1 MATMAEFIQ
10 QSEIN
15 DGIRFSW
22 NAWPASRLESA
33 QCVVPIGCL
42 YTLFKE
48 RYDFPPINYDPV
60 FCSRCRGILNPYCPF
75 DIRTRTWTCCLCNT
89 RNSFPP
95 QYAGMTEQKLPAELM
110 AQFTTLEYTIPK
122 VQLVP
127 PIFMFVIDTCIEEP
141 EFTHLKES
149 IQLSLSFLPPHAFV
163 GLITFGKMVHV
174 HELEAGP
181 ISKSWVFKGTKDYT
195 GNQIQVMLSVGRS
208 SVTTANQPTSVFNP
222 NSPSGAPKGV
232 YSSEKQFQQPQMAQ
246 LPYNRFIQPMERCDG
261 LITDLLTELQPDPWP
276 VPQGKRPLRSVGT
289 ALSIAVGLLEAAY
302 PNTGA
307 RVMLFLGGPCT
318 QGPGMV
324 VDDDLKN
331 VIRSHHDMEK
341 DNCKYMRRAMK
352 HYEGLANRAAQNLH
366 VVDIFSCSLDQT
378 GLHELRY
385 LTNYTGGHMIMG
397 DSFASNLF
405 QQTYRRVFNKDAS
418 GSFLMGL
425 AGQMEVKTSKELKVS
440 GCIGPCFSANVKM
453 PNTGEQEVG
462 IGRTSVW
469 RLNGFTPS
477 TTLAIYF
484 EVATPTSGGGVQIPP
499 GSNGRGYVQFV
510 TQYQRAN
517 GQRKLRVTTVCR
529 NWIDSTTQ
537 LPHMICGFDQEAAT
551 VLIARMAMFK
561 AETTDSVDVL
571 RWLDRQ
577 LIKLCHKFGDYRKDD
592 PTSFRLPGE
601 FSFYPQFMFHM
612 RRSQFLQVFNNSPD
626 ETAYYRHV
634 LNKEDC
640 SNSLLMIQP
649 SLTSFNLDGSEE
661 PVLLDSSSIQP
672 ERVLLMDSFFLIL
685 IYEGDTIA
693 KWKKAGYLDMPEYAH
708 IKQILDKPRYEAQ
721 ELLKTRFPVSRY
733 VETEHDGSQARF
745 LLSKVNP
752 SLTHHTMYSFGQC
765 QVDDS
770 GSAVLTDDVSLQGF
784 MEHLKKLAVS
794 SSA

>member
-22 NAWPASRLESA
+22 NAWPISRLESA
-33 QCVVPIGCL
+33 QSVVPIGCL
-42 YTLFKE
+42 YTLLKE
-48 RYDFPPINYDPV
+48 RYDFPPINYEPV
-60 FCSRCRGILNPYCPF
+60 FCTRCRGILNPYCPF
-75 DIRTRTWTCCLCNT
+75 DIRSRTWTCCLCT
-89 RNSFPP
+89 MRNNFPP

-122 VQLVP
+122 VQPVP
-127 PIFMFVIDTCIEEP
+127 PIFVFVVDTCIEEP
-141 EFTHLKES
+141 EFTQLKES
-149 IQLSLSFLPPHAFV
+149 IQLSLSFLPPQALV

-181 ISKSWVFKGTKDYT
+181 IAKSWVFKGTKDYT
-195 GNQIQVMLSVGRS
+195 GNQIQVMLGVGRS
-208 SVTTANQPTSVFNP
+208 SFGNVGQPATFNARP
-222 NSPSGAPKGV
+222 SPGVKGV
-232 YSSEKQFQQPQMAQ
+232 YGAEQQFQQQQPPQAQPQMAQ
-246 LPYNRFIQPMERCDG
+246 LPYNRFIQPMERCDAV
-261 LITDLLTELQPDPWP
+261 LTDLLTELQPDPWP

-289 ALSIAVGLLEAAY
+289 ALSIVIGLLEATY

-331 VIRSHHDMEK
+331 IIRSHHDMEK

-352 HYEGLANRAAQNLH
+352 HYEGLANRAAQNFH

-397 DSFASNLF
+397 DSFASSLF
-405 QQTYRRVFNKDAS
+405 QQTYRRVFNKDAT

-440 GCIGPCFSANVKM
+440 GCIGPCFSANVKTS
-453 PNTGEQEVG
+453 NTGEQEIG

-484 EVATPTSGGGVQIPP
+484 EVATSSSGSGAQIPP
-499 GSNGRGYVQFV
+499 GGRGYVQFV

-517 GQRKLRVTTVCR
+517 GQRKLRVTTACR
-529 NWIDSTTQ
+529 NWIDSSTQ

-551 VLIARMAMFK
+551 VLTARMAMFR
-561 AETTDSVDVL
+561 AETADSVDVL

-592 PTSFRLPGE
+592 PSSFRLPDE

-661 PVLLDSSSIQP
+661 PVLLDSSSLQP

-708 IKQILDKPRYEAQ
+708 IKQILDKPRLEAQ
-721 ELLKTRFPVSRY
+721 ELLKVRFPVSRY
-733 VETEHDGSQARF
+733 VETEFDGSQARF

-752 SLTHHTMYSFGQC
+752 SLTHHTMYSFGQ
-765 QVDDS
+765 DS

>member
-22 NAWPASRLESA
+22 NAWPVSRLESA

-60 FCSRCRGILNPYCPF
+60 FCTRCRGILNPYCPF
-75 DIRTRTWTCCLCNT
+75 DLRTRTWACCLCNT
-89 RNSFPP
+89 RNNFPP

-122 VQLVP
+122 VQPVP
-127 PIFMFVIDTCIEEP
+127 PIFIFVIDTCIEEP
-141 EFTHLKES
+141 DFTQLKES
-149 IQLSLSFLPPHAFV
+149 IQLSLSFLPSYAFV
-163 GLITFGKMVHV
+163 GLITFGKMVHI

-181 ISKSWVFKGTKDYT
+181 ISRSWVFKGTKDYT
-195 GNQIQVMLSVGRS
+195 GNQIQKFIL
-208 SVTTANQPTSVFNP
+208 F
-222 NSPSGAPKGV
+222 PSC
-232 YSSEKQFQQPQMAQ
+232 
-246 LPYNRFIQPMERCDG
+246 LCRFIQPMERCDAV
-261 LITDLLTELQPDPWP
+261 ITDLLTELQPDPWP

-289 ALSIAVGLLEAAY
+289 ALSIAIGLLEAAY

-331 VIRSHHDMEK
+331 IIRSHHDMEK

-397 DSFASNLF
+397 DSFASSLF
-405 QQTYRRVFNKDAS
+405 QQTYRRVFTKDAS

-484 EVATPTSGGGVQIPP
+484 EVANSSGVQIPP

-517 GQRKLRVTTVCR
+517 GQRKLRVTTICR

-592 PTSFRLPGE
+592 PSSFRLPSE

-661 PVLLDSSSIQP
+661 PVLLDTSSIQP
-672 ERVLLMDSFFLIL
+672 ER
-685 IYEGDTIA
+685 
-693 KWKKAGYLDMPEYAH
+693 DMPEYAH
-708 IKQILDKPRYEAQ
+708 IKQILDKPRFEAQ

-765 QVDDS
+765 ILLSNIIRYIHILLIEFSV
-770 GSAVLTDDVSLQGF
+770 
-784 MEHLKKLAVS
+784 KLM
-794 SSA
+794 

>member
-22 NAWPASRLESA
+22 NAWPVSRLESA

-60 FCSRCRGILNPYCPF
+60 FCTRCRGILNPYCPF
-75 DIRTRTWTCCLCNT
+75 DLRTRTWACCLCNT
-89 RNSFPP
+89 RNNFPP

-122 VQLVP
+122 VQPVP
-127 PIFMFVIDTCIEEP
+127 PIFIFVIDTCIEEP
-141 EFTHLKES
+141 DFTQLKES
-149 IQLSLSFLPPHAFV
+149 IQLSLSFLPSYAFV
-163 GLITFGKMVHV
+163 GLITFGKMVHI

-181 ISKSWVFKGTKDYT
+181 ISRSWVFKGTKDYT
-195 GNQIQVMLSVGRS
+195 GNQIQKFIL
-208 SVTTANQPTSVFNP
+208 F
-222 NSPSGAPKGV
+222 PSC
-232 YSSEKQFQQPQMAQ
+232 
-246 LPYNRFIQPMERCDG
+246 LCRFIQPMERCDAV
-261 LITDLLTELQPDPWP
+261 ITDLLTELQPDPWP

-289 ALSIAVGLLEAAY
+289 ALSIAIGLLEAAY

-331 VIRSHHDMEK
+331 IIRSHHDMEK

-397 DSFASNLF
+397 DSFASSLF
-405 QQTYRRVFNKDAS
+405 QQTYRRVFTKDAS

-484 EVATPTSGGGVQIPP
+484 EVANSSGVQIPP

-517 GQRKLRVTTVCR
+517 GQRKLRVTTICR

-592 PTSFRLPGE
+592 PSSFRLPSE

-661 PVLLDSSSIQP
+661 PVLLDTSSIQP
-672 ERVLLMDSFFLIL
+672 ER
-685 IYEGDTIA
+685 
-693 KWKKAGYLDMPEYAH
+693 DMPEYAH
-708 IKQILDKPRYEAQ
+708 IKQILDKPRFEAQ

-765 QVDDS
+765 QVD
-770 GSAVLTDDVSLQGF
+770 
-784 MEHLKKLAVS
+784 VS
-794 SSA
+794 SFIYLKQNKRVFGV

>member
-22 NAWPASRLESA
+22 NAWPVSRLESA

-60 FCSRCRGILNPYCPF
+60 FCTRCRGILNPYCPF
-75 DIRTRTWTCCLCNT
+75 DLRTRTWACCLCNT
-89 RNSFPP
+89 RNNFPP

-122 VQLVP
+122 VQPVP
-127 PIFMFVIDTCIEEP
+127 PIFIFVIDTCIEEP
-141 EFTHLKES
+141 DFTQLKES
-149 IQLSLSFLPPHAFV
+149 IQLSLSFLPSYAFV
-163 GLITFGKMVHV
+163 GLITFGKMVHI

-181 ISKSWVFKGTKDYT
+181 ISRSWVFKGTKDYT
-195 GNQIQVMLSVGRS
+195 GNQIQKFIL
-208 SVTTANQPTSVFNP
+208 F
-222 NSPSGAPKGV
+222 PSC
-232 YSSEKQFQQPQMAQ
+232 
-246 LPYNRFIQPMERCDG
+246 LCRFIQPMERCDAV
-261 LITDLLTELQPDPWP
+261 ITDLLTELQPDPWP

-289 ALSIAVGLLEAAY
+289 ALSIAIGLLEAAY

-331 VIRSHHDMEK
+331 IIRSHHDMEK

-397 DSFASNLF
+397 DSFASSLF
-405 QQTYRRVFNKDAS
+405 QQTYRRVFTKDAS

-484 EVATPTSGGGVQIPP
+484 EVANSSGVQIPP

-517 GQRKLRVTTVCR
+517 GQRKLRVTTICR

-592 PTSFRLPGE
+592 PSSFRLPSE

-661 PVLLDSSSIQP
+661 PVLLDTSSIQP
-672 ERVLLMDSFFLIL
+672 ER
-685 IYEGDTIA
+685 
-693 KWKKAGYLDMPEYAH
+693 DMPEYAH
-708 IKQILDKPRYEAQ
+708 IKQILDKPRFEAQ

-752 SLTHHTMYSFGQC
+752 SLTHHTMYSFGQ
-765 QVDDS
+765 DS

>member
-1 MATMAEFIQ
+1 
-10 QSEIN
+10 
-15 DGIRFSW
+15 
-22 NAWPASRLESA
+22 
-33 QCVVPIGCL
+33 
-42 YTLFKE
+42 
-48 RYDFPPINYDPV
+48 
-60 FCSRCRGILNPYCPF
+60 
-75 DIRTRTWTCCLCNT
+75 
-89 RNSFPP
+89 
-95 QYAGMTEQKLPAELM
+95 
-110 AQFTTLEYTIPK
+110 
-122 VQLVP
+122 
-127 PIFMFVIDTCIEEP
+127 
-141 EFTHLKES
+141 
-149 IQLSLSFLPPHAFV
+149 
-163 GLITFGKMVHV
+163 
-174 HELEAGP
+174 
-181 ISKSWVFKGTKDYT
+181 
-195 GNQIQVMLSVGRS
+195 MLSVGRS
-208 SVTTANQPTSVFNP
+208 SVTTANQPASVFNA
-222 NSPSGAPKGV
+222 NSPPGAPKGV

-397 DSFASNLF
+397 DSFASSLF

-626 ETAYYRHV
+626 ETAYYR
-634 LNKEDC
+634 
-640 SNSLLMIQP
+640 
-649 SLTSFNLDGSEE
+649 
-661 PVLLDSSSIQP
+661 
-672 ERVLLMDSFFLIL
+672 
-685 IYEGDTIA
+685 
-693 KWKKAGYLDMPEYAH
+693 
-708 IKQILDKPRYEAQ
+708 
-721 ELLKTRFPVSRY
+721 
-733 VETEHDGSQARF
+733 
-745 LLSKVNP
+745 
-752 SLTHHTMYSFGQC
+752 
-765 QVDDS
+765 
-770 GSAVLTDDVSLQGF
+770 
-784 MEHLKKLAVS
+784 
-794 SSA
+794 

>member
-22 NAWPASRLESA
+22 NAWPVSRLESA

-60 FCSRCRGILNPYCPF
+60 FCTRCRGILNPYCPF
-75 DIRTRTWTCCLCNT
+75 DLRTRTWACCLCNT
-89 RNSFPP
+89 RNNFPP

-122 VQLVP
+122 VQPVP
-127 PIFMFVIDTCIEEP
+127 PIFIFVIDTCIEEP
-141 EFTHLKES
+141 DFTQLKES
-149 IQLSLSFLPPHAFV
+149 IQLSLSFLPSYAFV
-163 GLITFGKMVHV
+163 GLITFGKMVHI

-181 ISKSWVFKGTKDYT
+181 ISRSWVFKGTKDYT
-195 GNQIQVMLSVGRS
+195 GNQIQVSKTKFIL
-208 SVTTANQPTSVFNP
+208 F
-222 NSPSGAPKGV
+222 PSC
-232 YSSEKQFQQPQMAQ
+232 
-246 LPYNRFIQPMERCDG
+246 LCRFIQPMERCDAV
-261 LITDLLTELQPDPWP
+261 ITDLLTELQPDPWP

-289 ALSIAVGLLEAAY
+289 ALSIAIGLLEAAY

-331 VIRSHHDMEK
+331 IIRSHHDMEK

-397 DSFASNLF
+397 DSFASSLF
-405 QQTYRRVFNKDAS
+405 QQTYRRVFTKDAS

-484 EVATPTSGGGVQIPP
+484 EVANSSGVQIPP

-517 GQRKLRVTTVCR
+517 GQRKLRVTTICR

-592 PTSFRLPGE
+592 PSSFRLPSE

-661 PVLLDSSSIQP
+661 PVLLDTSSIQP
-672 ERVLLMDSFFLIL
+672 ER
-685 IYEGDTIA
+685 
-693 KWKKAGYLDMPEYAH
+693 DMPEYAH
-708 IKQILDKPRYEAQ
+708 IKQILDKPRFEAQ

-765 QVDDS
+765 QVD
-770 GSAVLTDDVSLQGF
+770 
-784 MEHLKKLAVS
+784 VS
-794 SSA
+794 SFIYLKQNKRVFGV

>member
-1 MATMAEFIQ
+1 MQVLFLNFQNPLCAKHNTSLHVSQLSYSSNFFQVNPCSEIKKMATMAEFIQ

-33 QCVVPIGCL
+33 QCIVPIGCL

-60 FCSRCRGILNPYCPF
+60 FCTRCRGILNPYCP
-75 DIRTRTWTCCLCNT
+75 
-89 RNSFPP
+89 
-95 QYAGMTEQKLPAELM
+95 
-110 AQFTTLEYTIPK
+110 
-122 VQLVP
+122 
-127 PIFMFVIDTCIEEP
+127 
-141 EFTHLKES
+141 
-149 IQLSLSFLPPHAFV
+149 
-163 GLITFGKMVHV
+163 
-174 HELEAGP
+174 
-181 ISKSWVFKGTKDYT
+181 
-195 GNQIQVMLSVGRS
+195 
-208 SVTTANQPTSVFNP
+208 
-222 NSPSGAPKGV
+222 
-232 YSSEKQFQQPQMAQ
+232 
-246 LPYNRFIQPMERCDG
+246 
-261 LITDLLTELQPDPWP
+261 
-276 VPQGKRPLRSVGT
+276 
-289 ALSIAVGLLEAAY
+289 
-302 PNTGA
+302 
-307 RVMLFLGGPCT
+307 
-318 QGPGMV
+318 
-324 VDDDLKN
+324 
-331 VIRSHHDMEK
+331 
-341 DNCKYMRRAMK
+341 

-366 VVDIFSCSLDQT
+366 VIDIFSCSLDQT

-405 QQTYRRVFNKDAS
+405 QQTYRRVFNKDAT

-440 GCIGPCFSANVKM
+440 GCIGPCFSANIKM
-453 PNTGEQEVG
+453 PNTSDQEIG

-469 RLNGFTPS
+469 KLNGFTPS

-484 EVATPTSGGGVQIPP
+484 EVATPTSGGGGGVQIPP

-517 GQRKLRVTTVCR
+517 GQRKLRVTTICR

-551 VLIARMAMFK
+551 VLTARMAMFK
-561 AETTDSVDVL
+561 AETSDSVDVL

-661 PVLLDSSSIQP
+661 PVLLDTSSIQP

-733 VETEHDGSQARF
+733 VETEHEGSQARF

-752 SLTHHTMYSFGQC
+752 SLTHHTMYSFGQ
-765 QVDDS
+765 DS

-794 SSA
+794 SST

>member
-22 NAWPASRLESA
+22 NAWPVSRLESA

-60 FCSRCRGILNPYCPF
+60 FCTRCRGILNPYCPF
-75 DIRTRTWTCCLCNT
+75 DLRTRTWACCLCNT
-89 RNSFPP
+89 RNNFPP

-122 VQLVP
+122 VQPVP
-127 PIFMFVIDTCIEEP
+127 PIFIFVIDTCIEEP
-141 EFTHLKES
+141 DFTQLKES
-149 IQLSLSFLPPHAFV
+149 IQLSLSFLPSYAFV
-163 GLITFGKMVHV
+163 GLITFGKMVHI

-181 ISKSWVFKGTKDYT
+181 ISRSWVFKGTKDYT
-195 GNQIQVMLSVGRS
+195 GNQIQVSKTKFIL
-208 SVTTANQPTSVFNP
+208 F
-222 NSPSGAPKGV
+222 PSC
-232 YSSEKQFQQPQMAQ
+232 
-246 LPYNRFIQPMERCDG
+246 LCRFIQPMERCDAV
-261 LITDLLTELQPDPWP
+261 ITDLLTELQPDPWP

-289 ALSIAVGLLEAAY
+289 ALSIAIGLLEAAY

-331 VIRSHHDMEK
+331 IIRSHHDMEK

-397 DSFASNLF
+397 DSFASSLF
-405 QQTYRRVFNKDAS
+405 QQTYRRVFTKDAS

-484 EVATPTSGGGVQIPP
+484 EVANSSGVQIPP

-517 GQRKLRVTTVCR
+517 GQRKLRVTTICR

-592 PTSFRLPGE
+592 PSSFRLPSE

-661 PVLLDSSSIQP
+661 PVLLDTSSIQP
-672 ERVLLMDSFFLIL
+672 ER
-685 IYEGDTIA
+685 
-693 KWKKAGYLDMPEYAH
+693 DMPEYAH
-708 IKQILDKPRYEAQ
+708 IKQILDKPRFEAQ

-752 SLTHHTMYSFGQC
+752 SLTHHTMYSFGQ
-765 QVDDS
+765 DS

>member
-22 NAWPASRLESA
+22 NAWPVSRLESA

-60 FCSRCRGILNPYCPF
+60 FCTRCRGILNPYCPF
-75 DIRTRTWTCCLCNT
+75 DLRTRTWACCLCNT
-89 RNSFPP
+89 RNNFPP

-122 VQLVP
+122 VQPVP
-127 PIFMFVIDTCIEEP
+127 PIFIFVIDTCIEEP
-141 EFTHLKES
+141 DFTQLKES
-149 IQLSLSFLPPHAFV
+149 IQLSLSFLPSYAFV
-163 GLITFGKMVHV
+163 GLITFGKMVHI

-181 ISKSWVFKGTKDYT
+181 ISRSWVFKGTKDYT
-195 GNQIQVMLSVGRS
+195 GNQIQVSKTKFIL
-208 SVTTANQPTSVFNP
+208 F
-222 NSPSGAPKGV
+222 PSC
-232 YSSEKQFQQPQMAQ
+232 
-246 LPYNRFIQPMERCDG
+246 LCRFIQPMERCDAV
-261 LITDLLTELQPDPWP
+261 ITDLLTELQPDPWP

-289 ALSIAVGLLEAAY
+289 ALSIAIGLLEAAY

-331 VIRSHHDMEK
+331 IIRSHHDMEK

-397 DSFASNLF
+397 DSFASSLF
-405 QQTYRRVFNKDAS
+405 QQTYRRVFTKDAS

-484 EVATPTSGGGVQIPP
+484 EVANSSGVQIPP

-517 GQRKLRVTTVCR
+517 GQRKLRVTTICR

-592 PTSFRLPGE
+592 PSSFRLPSE

-661 PVLLDSSSIQP
+661 PVLLDTSSIQP
-672 ERVLLMDSFFLIL
+672 ER
-685 IYEGDTIA
+685 
-693 KWKKAGYLDMPEYAH
+693 DMPEYAH
-708 IKQILDKPRYEAQ
+708 IKQILDKPRFEAQ

-765 QVDDS
+765 ILLSNIIRYIHILLIEFSV
-770 GSAVLTDDVSLQGF
+770 
-784 MEHLKKLAVS
+784 KLM
-794 SSA
+794 